1 MWVCIHYLCGGSPSS
16 VNPLSTMSRV
26 ACLRCACLGGRGG
39 GRVEEK
45 DFLPP
50 LFQREGVCLMR
61 GRQGEEGEG
70 ERGEGGDPTLFN

>member
-1 MWVCIHYLCGGSPSS
+1 M
-16 VNPLSTMSRV
+16 
-26 ACLRCACLGGRGG
+26 
-39 GRVEEK
+39 EEK

-70 ERGEGGDPTLFN
+70 ERGEGGRPYAFQLGREGGERGEAKSAGARLAGGSLK